1 MRKNIVTT
9 QRGDKIDATG
19 HTGRYLLIDEKRSV
33 HASTNTRDALLA
45 FAAVLADR
53 GAHAGQPSA
62 IDRLTGKHYSDRTI
76 PPHVTTF
83 LPEAIEA
90 LVPDRTDDEKRA
102 VYSRARSVLVVAGS
116 MDGVPMID
124 DMIVVPEMYQDNIQ
138 Q

>member
-9 QRGDKIDATG
+9 QFGIKLDATG
-19 HTGRYLLIDEKRSV
+19 HLGRYLLVDEKHVV
-33 HASTNTRDALLA
+33 HASTNNRDALLA

-53 GAHAGQPSA
+53 GAHAGQPGA
-62 IDRLTGKHYSDRTI
+62 IDRLTRERFTDRTV

-102 VYSRARSVLVVAGS
+102 IYRRARSVLVAAGA

-124 DMIVVPEMYQDNIQ
+124 DMIVVPEMYQDTNQ
-138 Q
+138 